1 MTGKVLRFFAEF
13 FREENIARFDD
24 LTADSLMI

>member
-1 MTGKVLRFFAEF
+1 MTGKVFRLSAEF

-24 LTADSLMI
+24 LTADALMI

>member
-1 MTGKVLRFFAEF
+1 MTGKVFRFFAEF

-24 LTADSLMI
+24 LTSDSGMI